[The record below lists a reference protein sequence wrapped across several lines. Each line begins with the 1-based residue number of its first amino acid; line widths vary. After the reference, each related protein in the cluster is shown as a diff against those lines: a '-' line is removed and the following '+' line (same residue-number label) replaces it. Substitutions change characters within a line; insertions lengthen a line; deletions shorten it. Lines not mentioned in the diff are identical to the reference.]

1 MRSHDGGQS
10 WHDHRPG
17 AQPDVH
23 SLAWHPRVP
32 GRAYE
37 AGGGGAAFSIDAGET
52 WQPADEG
59 RDRHY
64 PWSVTLDTDDAPT
77 MRRLD
82 NSAPPPGGFLYP
94 ASAVG

>member
-1 MRSHDGGQS
+1 MHKLGRVTKSSRFAERSNKCT
-10 WHDHRPG
+10 
-17 AQPDVH
+17 
-23 SLAWHPRVP
+23 PR
-32 GRAYE
+32 
-37 AGGGGAAFSIDAGET
+37 AFSTDAGET